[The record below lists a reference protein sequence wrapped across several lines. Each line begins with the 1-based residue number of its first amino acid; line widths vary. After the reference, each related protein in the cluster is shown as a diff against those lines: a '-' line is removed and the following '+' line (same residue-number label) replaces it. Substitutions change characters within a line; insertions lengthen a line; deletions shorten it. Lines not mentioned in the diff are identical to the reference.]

1 METLNDEIL
10 EETMVEDTELD
21 GKAVEVTEVEDVE
34 FDVEDTDAIYFILT
48 DEKEIVSI
56 LDSKTDEE
64 NCVLSP
70 FEAIDYS
77 VLGKL
82 FVDGEIVEKELS
94 DDEKKSEAIRNLGSL
109 CDKKSVEA
117 KSYINGSYVSVEQL
131 ARYEEK
137 YQSALSYKAD
147 GSSEEILKLE
157 AELQGLSVADFA
169 DVVIR
174 KGEAYKL
181 ALATFNAKIEA
192 FRIKVNKLI
201 EAKEFEK
208 VSNIFE
214 KAEHLDADATDDDVK
229 SLFI

>member
-1 METLNDEIL
+1 METLNNEIL
-10 EETMVEDTELD
+10 EETMVEDVEID

-70 FEAIDYS
+70 LEAIDYS

-137 YQSALSYKAD
+137 YQASLSYKKD
-147 GSSEEILKLE
+147 GSSESILSLE
-157 AELQGLSVADFA
+157 AELQGMSISDFA
-169 DVVIR
+169 DVVIA

-181 ALATFNAKIEA
+181 ALSSFNAKIEA
-192 FRIKVNKLI
+192 FRIQVNKLI
-201 EAKEFEK
+201 DVEEFEK
-208 VSNIFE
+208 VSDILE
-214 KAEHLDADATDDDVK
+214 KAKALGADATDDDIK
-229 SLFI
+229 SLFE